1 MNHDNYLFCNCGK
14 KRGSIN
20 STNWE
25 RYLNACKKR
34 KNISS
39 MSSIIK
45 FFKSSTSTTSTS
57 TLHKY
62 QVIDNTTNDVNANL
76 CEIEDGTSP
85 INKSVVIKE
94 VTTQQILNTNVN
106 VDDNEVETPV
116 DKNEYIDPGN
126 HEVFPKDSI
135 EMNHNTTNDVNANL
149 CEIEDG
155 TSPIN
160 KSVVFKEVTTQQILN
175 INVNVDD
182 NEVET
187 PVDKN
192 EYIDPGNHEVF
203 PKDSIEMNL
212 FEFGNDPSVLGQV
225 YKINPDLIEYMFK
238 NGPAQPVPYE
248 LPNKCFP
255 KDSQGRSFHE
265 NWYYKK
271 QPSGEIIC
279 RKWLSYSVKKNK
291 IFCLYCALF
300 GNHEN
305 KSWTREGFSNW
316 KNGVA
321 KIIIHETSEKHI
333 TASIKAM
340 YKEASFPLLPSII
353 EQNRSNVVMN
363 REIVSHLVDLT
374 LFLGR
379 HCLPFRGHKEGWQDE
394 LRGNFKDL
402 ALLLAKYSPALA
414 SYITEVQIRGKKTHN
429 FLSWQRQNHLI
440 QNTTFDIS
448 RKEQLSLV
456 FRYINQTSGIVCER
470 LVAVRETL
478 LTTGDHL
485 FTMFEKICKDMNLN
499 WKEHLIGQAY
509 DGAAS
514 MRGAYKGLQAIIK
527 KENPRA
533 TYVWCW
539 AHRFNLII
547 IDAVSTCVIARE
559 LFGNLETLY
568 DFIGSSKKR
577 VGFYS
582 EYQKKRYPG
591 KPLRRLKRV
600 DTTRWSSH
608 SSALDTVL
616 ETFDSIIDTLH
627 FIQNDLTT
635 DRVCCV
641 KSSSL
646 MNYMLSERFVLIALT
661 FKKIFD
667 ITHPFTKFLQGTD
680 IDLLDIVITQITER
694 FNEDSTPLFK
704 DLSLFQIK
712 RLNEVAENESSLPID
727 AFDGL
732 ANVYGKFLNASDLRR
747 EFVQFAKSYSSF
759 ENITHLPESLH
770 KHGFNSID
778 TFLETDTDT
787 DDEYKAEKSKKS
799 NNQKTINSIFKVCHS
814 TGLKE
819 VFPTIYTALRIA
831 LTLPVSSA
839 SPERAFSKLKLIK
852 TRLRSTMCE
861 ERLESLMLISCEKDI
876 AINTDD
882 VIKTFSSYSSVL
894 RKLLL

>member
-1 MNHDNYLFCNCGK
+1 M
-14 KRGSIN
+14 
-20 STNWE
+20 
-25 RYLNACKKR
+25 
-34 KNISS
+34 
-39 MSSIIK
+39 
-45 FFKSSTSTTSTS
+45 
-57 TLHKY
+57 
-62 QVIDNTTNDVNANL
+62 
-76 CEIEDGTSP
+76 
-85 INKSVVIKE
+85 
-94 VTTQQILNTNVN
+94 
-106 VDDNEVETPV
+106 
-116 DKNEYIDPGN
+116 
-126 HEVFPKDSI
+126 
-135 EMNHNTTNDVNANL
+135 
-149 CEIEDG
+149 
-155 TSPIN
+155 
-160 KSVVFKEVTTQQILN
+160 
-175 INVNVDD
+175 
-182 NEVET
+182 
-187 PVDKN
+187 
-192 EYIDPGNHEVF
+192 
-203 PKDSIEMNL
+203 
-212 FEFGNDPSVLGQV
+212 
-225 YKINPDLIEYMFK
+225 
-238 NGPAQPVPYE
+238 
-248 LPNKCFP
+248 
-255 KDSQGRSFHE
+255 
-265 NWYYKK
+265 
-271 QPSGEIIC
+271 
-279 RKWLSYSVKKNK
+279 SYSVRKNK

-300 GNHEN
+300 GNREN

-316 KNGVA
+316 KNGVT
-321 KIIIHETSEKHI
+321 KIIIHETSETHI

-353 EQNRSNVVMN
+353 EQNRCNVAIN

-374 LFLGR
+374 LFLAR
-379 HCLPFRGHKEGWQDE
+379 HCLPFRGHKEGWKDE
-394 LRGNFKDL
+394 LKGNFKDL

-414 SYITEVQIRGKKTHN
+414 SYITEVQIKGKKTHN
-429 FLSWQRQNHLI
+429 FLSWQRQNQLI
-440 QNTTFDIS
+440 QGISTTIRNVIQQEILSATFFSVSLDTTFDIS

-456 FRYINQTSGIVCER
+456 FRYINKTSGIVCER

-478 LTTGDHL
+478 LTTGNHL
-485 FTMFEKICKDMNLN
+485 FTLFDSICKDMNLN

-547 IDAVSTCVIARE
+547 VDAVSTCVVARE

-582 EYQKKRYPG
+582 EYQKQRYPG
-591 KPLRRLKRV
+591 KHLRRLKRV

-616 ETFDSIIDTLH
+616 DTYDSIIDTLN

-635 DRVCCV
+635 DRVCSV
-641 KSSSL
+641 KASSL
-646 MNYMLSERFVLIALT
+646 INYMLSERFVLIALT
-661 FKKIFD
+661 FKKIFN
-667 ITHPFTKFLQGTD
+667 ITHPFTKFLQGKD
-680 IDLLDIVITQITER
+680 IDLLGAINYTQSIFIQIQILRSDESFKNIINDKDNFINSKLIDFSFTSLEISRVKKIKRMPGEIAADEQLNSPIDNFRIKTYYSIIDIVITQITER

-712 RLNEVAENESSLPID
+712 RLHEVAENASSLPID

-732 ANVYGKFLNASDLRR
+732 AHVYGKFLNASDLRR
-747 EFVQFAKSYSSF
+747 EFVQFANSYFSF
-759 ENITHLPESLH
+759 ENIVHLPESLH
-770 KHGFNSID
+770 EHGYNSID
-778 TFLETDTDT
+778 TFLETDTD
-787 DDEYKAEKSKKS
+787 DEYRAENVDKF
-799 NNQKTINSIFKVCHS
+799 NNDQKTINSIFKVCHS

-819 VFPTIYTALRIA
+819 VFPAIYTALRIA

-861 ERLESLMLISCEKDI
+861 DRLESLMLISCERDI
-876 AINTDD
+876 PISTYD